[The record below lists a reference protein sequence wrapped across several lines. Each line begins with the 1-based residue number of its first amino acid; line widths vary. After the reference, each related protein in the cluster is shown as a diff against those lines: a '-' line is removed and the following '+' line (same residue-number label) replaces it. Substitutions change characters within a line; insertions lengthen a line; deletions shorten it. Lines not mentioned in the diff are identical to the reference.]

1 MTDRI
6 RWGILGTGVIAHKF
20 ATGLKAASGA
30 ELAAVGSRTQV
41 TADEF
46 GDTFG
51 VPRRHASYEE
61 LANDPEIDVIYVST
75 PHPMHKDNSLLCLN
89 AGKAVL
95 CEKPFTINA
104 TEAEA
109 MISLARQKGLFLMEA
124 MWTRYLP
131 AVIKTRQLIA
141 EGVLGK
147 IRMIVADF
155 GFRAEFDPQHRLFN
169 PELGGGALL
178 DAGIY
183 PISFASMIFG
193 SPTQVTSLAQLGQ
206 TGVDEQSAYLLGYEQ
221 GQLALLASAVR
232 TDMPSEAIV
241 MGTKGRVRLH
251 SPIYCPRSLTLSLPD
266 QADEMIEPPMVGNGY
281 NYEAVEVM
289 NCLRAGKL
297 ESEIMP
303 LDETLAIMKTM
314 DQIRAPWGL
323 KYPTE

>member
-1 MTDRI
+1 MADKI
-6 RWGILGTGVIAHKF
+6 RWGILGTGVIARKF

-30 ELAAVGSRTQV
+30 ELAAVGSRTQA
-41 TADEF
+41 TANEF
-46 GDTFG
+46 GNTFG

-61 LANDPEIDVIYVST
+61 LAHDPEIDVIYVST
-75 PHPMHKDNSLLCLN
+75 PHPMHKDNSVLCLN

-104 TEAEA
+104 IEAEA

-141 EGVLGK
+141 DGILGE
-147 IRMIVADF
+147 IRMIMADF

-178 DAGIY
+178 DAGVY
-183 PISFASMIFG
+183 PISFTSMIFG

-206 TGVDEQSAYLLGYEQ
+206 TGVDEQSAYLLGYER

-232 TDMPSEAIV
+232 TDIPSEAIV
-241 MGTKGRVRLH
+241 MGTKGRIRLH
-251 SPIYCPRSLTLSLPD
+251 SPIYCPTQLTLTLNGE
-266 QADEMIEPPMVGNGY
+266 DEVIDAPLEGNGY
-281 NYEAVEVM
+281 NYQAVEVM

-303 LDETLAIMKTM
+303 LDETLSIMKTM
-314 DQIRAPWGL
+314 DQIRAPWDL